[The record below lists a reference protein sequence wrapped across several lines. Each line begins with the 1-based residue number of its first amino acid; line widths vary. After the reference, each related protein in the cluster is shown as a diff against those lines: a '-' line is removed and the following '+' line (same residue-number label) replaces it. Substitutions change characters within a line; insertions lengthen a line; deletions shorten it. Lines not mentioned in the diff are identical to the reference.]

1 MMPAGLEVRLSGSG
15 QPFLWAHGLLT
26 SMQAEDILDWFGWGD
41 FPPTIK
47 LIRYNARGHGESLAS
62 WKAQDYRWQN
72 LAQDLLQLADQLG
85 LHEFIAGGASMGAST
100 ALYAALKAPWRV
112 RGLILFSPPTAW
124 QRRCQQAAN
133 YRRSAWLAFLL
144 GGKGLAWLAE
154 RDLQGSLPGWM
165 GLVQRERVKRTLP
178 LLNRYSRLTLWALLR
193 GAALSDLPSG
203 EQMRALAQ
211 KPVLILAWTE
221 DAVHPVETAQELY
234 RLLPNSDLWVAHNEQ
249 TFREIPTR
257 MIEFINRL

>member
-1 MMPAGLEVRLSGSG
+1 MLSAGFEVRVCGSG

-26 SMQAEDILDWFGWGD
+26 SMQAEDILDWFGWGN

-47 LIRYNARGHGESLAS
+47 LIRYNAPGHGDSLATLQ
-62 WKAQDYRWQN
+62 AQDYRWKN

-85 LHEFIAGGASMGAST
+85 LDEFIAGGASMGAST
-100 ALYAALKAPWRV
+100 ALYAALQAPWRV
-112 RGLILFSPPTAW
+112 RGLVMVSPPTAW
-124 QRRCQQAAN
+124 QRRSQQAAN

-154 RDLQGSLPGWM
+154 RDLQGSLPAWM
-165 GLVQRERVKRTLP
+165 GLAQREKVKRTLP

-193 GAALSDLPSG
+193 GAALSDLPSK
-203 EQMRALAQ
+203 EQIRALAQ

-221 DAVHPVETAQELY
+221 DAVHPVETAQELH
-234 RLLPNSDLWVAHNEQ
+234 RLLPNSDLWVADNEQ
-249 TFREIPTR
+249 TFSQIPAT
-257 MIEFINRL
+257 MIDFINRL